1 GQMVR
6 EASKFGIDAEQSRD
20 GQYTK
25 DIVVTNYEKL
35 ALFDSNDFSG
45 VVCDESSILK
55 SMDGSM
61 KSQITE
67 FMRKTPYRLLT
78 TATAAPNDY
87 TELGTSSEALGYMDM
102 MDMLN
107 RYFVNDLNNS
117 ALRRKYG
124 KAPAWLFKAHS
135 KLPFWRWV
143 CSWSRAMRK
152 PSDLG
157 FDDGTFILPALNKS
171 MHLVSALTR
180 PDGQLFEL
188 PAMTLPEQREEK
200 KRTVKERCEKVAEL
214 VDHGDQA
221 LVWC

>member
-1 GQMVR
+1 
-6 EASKFGIDAEQSRD
+6 IDAEQSRG
-20 GQYTK
+20 GQYSK

-35 ALFDSNDFSG
+35 ALFDSHDFSG

-87 TELGTSSEALGYMDM
+87 TELGTSSEALGYMGM

-107 RYFVNDLNNS
+107 RFFVNDLNNS

-124 KAPAWLFKAHS
+124 KAPAWRFKGHS
-135 KLPFWRWV
+135 ELPFWRWV

-171 MHLVSALTR
+171 MHLVSALPTAKR
-180 PDGQLFEL
+180 CVFCQAEKEKREGQF
-188 PAMTLPEQREEK
+188 TL
-200 KRTVKERCEKVAEL
+200 
-214 VDHGDQA
+214 
-221 LVWC
+221 